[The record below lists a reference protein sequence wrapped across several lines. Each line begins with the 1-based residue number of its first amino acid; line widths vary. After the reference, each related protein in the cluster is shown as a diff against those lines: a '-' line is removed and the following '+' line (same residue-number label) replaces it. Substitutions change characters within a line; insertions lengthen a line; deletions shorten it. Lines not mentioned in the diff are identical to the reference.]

1 MIADRAQ
8 QLREDYI
15 RLSERFKSLWTFQQ
29 FLRGVQKA
37 FFASEPGTKLHFGTF
52 YDDLRAAG
60 DLVHEQSSPAV
71 AKQIQGLSKRLDGFT
86 AELREADRKISPS
99 FVRRF
104 FERVQPQDEKTAL
117 HLLRFYFSQSDND
130 ADVVDKINFL
140 ATVAAAAS
148 SDPASSAARPENE
161 LRRIFELVTTGTVW
175 TRPSDREA
183 TAIAYVVNEIAGRVA
198 KAQSFEDLTSRG
210 LIEEFR
216 SLKRRTGESLAHS
229 DVLYAVAVG
238 NLTTRAAFSRFYR
251 SEEKMLTKATSRIE
265 DLERE
270 LRRSSGEE
278 ALPDELRRFQELRD
292 RYRRGALDSNV
303 RAQDVVQ
310 FKSAIGEVLQ
320 KFDRKPAE
328 PAESE
333 AFVGA
338 GEEETTGPSDEA
350 FWHPFVGR
358 LLAAVEIADLGRPSA
373 QSGDL
378 DLESW
383 EVQAVRRAIVTGGE
397 PANDRDRTLL
407 RAVALRVK
415 AEEEAGLLRA
425 VADGP
430 SALELLR
437 QARASIAHATELD
450 SRLSQIARVAH
461 DGGLREHERAW
472 SRTRFRLV
480 RAIADLWLVQDRPR
494 PVGKTPPA

>member
-37 FFASEPGTKLHFGTF
+37 FFSTEPGTKLHFGTF

-60 DLVHEQSSPAV
+60 DLVHEQASPAS
-71 AKQIQGLSKRLDGFT
+71 AKQIQSLTKRVEGFT
-86 AELREADRKISPS
+86 AELREADRRISPS

-117 HLLRFYFSQSDND
+117 HLLRFYFSQPDKD

-148 SDPASSAARPENE
+148 SDPASSAARPETE
-161 LRRIFELVTTGTVW
+161 LRRIFEIVTAGTVW
-175 TRPSDREA
+175 TRPSDGEA

-198 KAQSFEDLTSRG
+198 RAQSFEELTSRG

-216 SLKRRTGESLAHS
+216 SLKRRTGDSLAHPE
-229 DVLYAVAVG
+229 VLYAVAVG

-251 SEEKMLTKATSRIE
+251 SEEKMLTKATSRID

-270 LRRSSGEE
+270 LRRGSAGD

-303 RAQDVVQ
+303 RAQDIVQ
-310 FKSAIGEVLQ
+310 LKSAIGDVLQ

-328 PAESE
+328 TGTDSVPAAAREELADPSE
-333 AFVGA
+333 
-338 GEEETTGPSDEA
+338 EA
-350 FWHPFVGR
+350 FWRPFVER
-358 LLAAVEIADLGRPSA
+358 LLAAVEIAESGRAPAASGTGR
-373 QSGDL
+373 GDL
-378 DLESW
+378 DLDPW
-383 EVQAVRRAIVTGGE
+383 ELQAVRRAIATGGE
-397 PANDRDRTLL
+397 PANDRDGTLL

-415 AEEEAGLLRA
+415 AEEEAALLRG

-437 QARASIAHATELD
+437 QARTSIAHATALD

-461 DGGLREHERAW
+461 DGGLRDHERAW

-480 RAIADLWLVQDRPR
+480 RAIADLWLAQDRTR
-494 PVGKTPPA
+494 PAG

>member
-1 MIADRAQ
+1 MFADRAQ

-37 FFASEPGTKLHFGTF
+37 FFSTEPGTKLHFGSF

-60 DLVHEQSSPAV
+60 DLVHEQTSPAS
-71 AKQIQGLSKRLDGFT
+71 AKQIQNLTKRVDGFT

-117 HLLRFYFSQSDND
+117 HLLRFYFSQPDND

-161 LRRIFELVTTGTVW
+161 LRRIFEIVTAGTVW

-198 KAQSFEDLTSRG
+198 RSQSFEELTSRG

-216 SLKRRTGESLAHS
+216 SLKRRTGESLAHPE
-229 DVLYAVAVG
+229 VLYAVAVG

-251 SEEKMLTKATSRIE
+251 SEEKMLTKATSRID

-270 LRRSSGEE
+270 LRRGSADD

-303 RAQDVVQ
+303 RAQDIIQ
-310 FKSAIGEVLQ
+310 LKSAIGDVLQ
-320 KFDRKPAE
+320 KFDRKPADT
-328 PAESE
+328 AETDAVPTAGKAEIGDPSE
-333 AFVGA
+333 
-338 GEEETTGPSDEA
+338 DA
-350 FWHPFVGR
+350 FWRPFVGR
-358 LLAAVEIADLGRPSA
+358 LIAAVEIAESGHAPAPSGTG
-373 QSGDL
+373 QGDL
-378 DLESW
+378 DLDPW
-383 EVQAVRRAIVTGGE
+383 ELQAVRRAISSDGE
-397 PANDRDRTLL
+397 PANDRDCTLL

-415 AEEEAGLLRA
+415 AEEEAGLLRG

-437 QARASIAHATELD
+437 QARTSIGHATELD

-480 RAIADLWLVQDRPR
+480 RAIAELWLVQDRIR
-494 PVGKTPPA
+494 PAG